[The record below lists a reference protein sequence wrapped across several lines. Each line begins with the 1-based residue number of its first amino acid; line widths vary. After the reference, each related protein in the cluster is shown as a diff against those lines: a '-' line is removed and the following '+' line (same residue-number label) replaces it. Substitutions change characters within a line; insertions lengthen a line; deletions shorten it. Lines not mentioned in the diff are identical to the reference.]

1 MLHKI
6 ILENYRSFGTRGEIS
21 LYPNPKRTF
30 YPSHIYS
37 GEELLYPVLKH
48 CLIVGPN
55 ASGKTNLVK
64 GMKFIKEFCCGQQHH
79 DPKDKWLNRWYY
91 DNRFNLP
98 VAEDEAPIHFMIE
111 FSKGGKYYEYSVNFD
126 GDGIKTESL
135 YLVRGNR
142 LRPQVIFLR
151 CRDKV
156 DFSKEINATKE
167 LDSLFHQQFKNNP
180 ETSLLVLNANFRYLD
195 NADIINAQTWFRNN
209 LEVSCEDMSMPRLM
223 DLYCKTPRIMQFTN
237 AILKQMGIGCTVAI
251 AEFKPSDWLRKSSN
265 TMDRSILNFFEGGEI
280 SPSIHSYDAPDFII
294 RTTGSRKVIRE
305 IEFIHTGVNGYELR
319 TKASEESSG
328 TIHMLTVL
336 ALLYQS
342 IYNGKSCIID
352 GLDLNV
358 NAVTF
363 RDLLKYYCETES
375 NGQIIYTA
383 NTLMTMNQQ
392 EMTRLDEV
400 NLLEKKDGSSQIIA
414 LDKLPNIKTL
424 LSLERNYLDGRFG
437 GRPGLISA
445 ESLAG
450 NKTK

>member
-6 ILENYRSFGTRGEIS
+6 ILENYKSFGTRGEIS

-30 YPSHIYS
+30 YTNHIYS
-37 GEELLYPVLKH
+37 GEDLLYPVLKH
-48 CLIVGPN
+48 SLIVGPN

-64 GMKFIKEFCCGQQHH
+64 AMKFLKEFCCGQQHH
-79 DPKDKWLNRWYY
+79 DPKDEWLSRWYY
-91 DNRFNLP
+91 SNRFNLP
-98 VAEDEAPIHFMIE
+98 IAADEAPIHFMLE
-111 FSKGGKYYEYSVNFD
+111 FSKGGKYYEYSVSFD
-126 GDGIKTESL
+126 GEGIKTESL
-135 YLVRGNR
+135 YLVRGYR

-156 DFSKEINATKE
+156 DFSKDITATNKNV
-167 LDSLFHQQFKNNP
+167 SLFRQQMENNP
-180 ETSLLVLNANFRYLD
+180 ETSILVLNANFRYVE
-195 NADIINAQTWFRNN
+195 NEDIINAQTWFRDN
-209 LEVSCEDMSMPRLM
+209 LEVSYEDMTMPNLM

-237 AILKQMGIGCTVAI
+237 TILKQMGIGCTVAI
-251 AEFKPSDWLRKSSN
+251 AESKPADWLRKNSN
-265 TMDRSILNFFEGGEI
+265 TMDRGILNLFEGGEI

-305 IEFIHTGVNGYELR
+305 MEFIHTGANGYELR
-319 TKASEESSG
+319 TNASEESFG
-328 TIHMLTVL
+328 TIHLLTVL

-342 IYNGKSCIID
+342 IYNGKSYIID

-358 NAVTF
+358 NAATF
-363 RDLLKYYCETES
+363 RDLLKYYCETET

-392 EMTRLDEV
+392 EMIRLDEV

-437 GRPGLISA
+437 GRPGLISVD
-445 ESLAG
+445 SLAD
-450 NKTK
+450 NK